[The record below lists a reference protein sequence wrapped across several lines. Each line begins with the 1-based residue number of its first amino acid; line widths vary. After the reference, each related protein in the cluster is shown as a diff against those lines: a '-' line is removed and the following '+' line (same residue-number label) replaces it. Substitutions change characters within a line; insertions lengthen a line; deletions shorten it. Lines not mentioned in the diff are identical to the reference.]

1 VALRLELAGRHGGRE
16 SATKQRDNDPR
27 LFSLNGLR
35 HMIVSF
41 RQILSCQACIFQ
53 IDACVV
59 FSDPFDTC
67 RNACITAAP
76 NYQEAIDLL
85 GSIESRSLEADVI
98 GYNAAITACEKDYQ
112 WPTDALTCL
121 SICLYLLSFQY
132 VFSAVILLIEVA
144 IFNCYSNRI
153 HGRLDFFQFNPAMC
167 R

>member
-1 VALRLELAGRHGGRE
+1 MRV
-16 SATKQRDNDPR
+16 
-27 LFSLNGLR
+27 LF
-35 HMIVSF
+35 
-41 RQILSCQACIFQ
+41 
-53 IDACVV
+53 

-132 VFSAVILLIEVA
+132 VSSAVILLIEVA
-144 IFNCYSNRI
+144 IFNCFSNRI
-153 HGRLDFFQFNPAMC
+153 HGPWIFFSSIQQCVDNIS
-167 R
+167 

>member
-1 VALRLELAGRHGGRE
+1 
-16 SATKQRDNDPR
+16 
-27 LFSLNGLR
+27 
-35 HMIVSF
+35 MIVSF
-41 RQILSCQACIFQ
+41 RQIYLVRRAFSRLMRVLF
-53 IDACVV
+53 

-132 VFSAVILLIEVA
+132 VSSAVILLIEVA
-144 IFNCYSNRI
+144 IFNCFSNRI
-153 HGRLDFFQFNPAMC
+153 HGPWIFSVQSSNV
-167 R
+167 